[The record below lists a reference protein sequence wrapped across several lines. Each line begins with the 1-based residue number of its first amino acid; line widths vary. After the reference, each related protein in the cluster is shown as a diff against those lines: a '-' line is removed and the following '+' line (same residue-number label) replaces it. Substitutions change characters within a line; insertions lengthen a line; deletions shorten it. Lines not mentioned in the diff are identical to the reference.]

1 MNKFLK
7 LCAAATMA
15 LAMVGCSQGG
25 TGGEGEKA
33 NIGIIQYAEHPALD
47 QAYEGFVEGL
57 KENGYDTD
65 AVEIDYKNAQG
76 DQSNNKTI
84 ANTFVNDNVDLIY
97 AIATPS
103 AQAAANETKDIPI
116 VVSAVTDPQT
126 SGLVKSN
133 DKPDTNVTGTSD
145 LNPIDAQIDL
155 LKQMVPNAKKIA
167 IMYCNAEDNSRFQA
181 DLAKKKAEDLD
192 LEVVE
197 ATVTDSNQI
206 QQVAES
212 LVGKIDAIYVPTDNL
227 LAEGMA
233 SLTQVTNANKIPTIV
248 GEEEWLPME
257 GLRLMGWITMSS
269 ENGGQTSRRNFKGRK
284 RSKDDGY
291 RIFAK

>member
-7 LCAAATMA
+7 SCAAATMA
-15 LAMVGCSQGG
+15 LAMVGCSQGQ
-25 TGGEGEKA
+25 TEGEGEKA

-167 IMYCNAEDNSRFQA
+167 IMYCNAEDN
-181 DLAKKKAEDLD
+181 L
-192 LEVVE
+192 
-197 ATVTDSNQI
+197 
-206 QQVAES
+206 S
-212 LVGKIDAIYVPTDNL
+212 LIHI
-227 LAEGMA
+227 
-233 SLTQVTNANKIPTIV
+233 
-248 GEEEWLPME
+248 
-257 GLRLMGWITMSS
+257 
-269 ENGGQTSRRNFKGRK
+269 
-284 RSKDDGY
+284 
-291 RIFAK
+291 